1 MNKKIRFFIILVFFF
16 IGISC
21 CVKSQAAGYTSGSVT
36 YTYQNYSNGVMI
48 TYIEGVNSDNS
59 INIPST
65 IGGKNVLKLENS
77 SDNVI
82 SSPNVVTLKLPD
94 TLVELG
100 ANSIVDCTNLQ
111 TIYIPYSVTTLSDTF
126 ISNCS
131 KLKTIY
137 VDENVNSNRSGIKQS
152 ALINQITGKTPTINK
167 YTEGGYTFSRYAVGT
182 GNNMEAKIYDYNG
195 SNDVNIPTTLKSIP
209 VYELNNAFKEN
220 ENITS
225 ISGGSSLTILREKE
239 FYGCKSLKSV
249 DLSNTSIGIIGKNAF
264 TRCYELETVKIG
276 KHVTNVG
283 NYAFEI
289 VDTKGATD
297 EPADEDHKD
306 LDGGKLKEVT
316 IITDNDIEISQ
327 GAFQRDANLET
338 ISIKSKT
345 TTIGKNSFRNCTNLK
360 NVNIT
365 KNTDV
370 TGTGDVSIGESAF
383 EKCESLETFN
393 FGDVT
398 KIEAYAFKSCT
409 SLNNVQF
416 GDKLKS
422 MGAAAFAYCE
432 NFPSEITLPKNFQSI
447 GIVPFLGCEKLK
459 AINVNEEN
467 SLFTSMDGVLVGIM
481 ENWHDGKDKVEIKV
495 YPEGKDDITIYKV
508 PTEITDVAIGA
519 FASNQLTSIEI
530 QNPNG
535 TNGLVTVDGAI
546 YSGDD
551 SEMKLLAYPGN
562 TVNAI
567 LDSRTI
573 SVESYALYGIKAHII
588 RIPGAKDIKNWGIV
602 HWIGNL
608 KDENPIIYYYGKL
621 SDGGAK
627 ISGVYLEDNVTV
639 YCVKS
644 DTNTDKSILGD
655 AKIKYMINGENYII
669 YQDSD
674 SDSNLII
681 EPLES
686 GYYTEN
692 GNIKDAIV
700 SNIDWTKL
708 ELDKVEDS
716 EGEEIVSATDIEQEI
731 NSVEIKE
738 GIKELGDKLFMGF
751 PNLKEVTLPNS
762 LTTIGSQVFY
772 KDESLSEIT
781 IPDSVTNIGKYAF
794 RNCTNL
800 STITL
805 SKNMTEISEGLFM
818 DSGLE
823 KIKYNNSDNE
833 NVLSSNI
840 KKIGA
845 EAFRGTK
852 LESIYIPDGVET
864 IEDRAFENCK
874 DLTDVTISSS
884 VTSIGKNVF
893 AGCSKDLII
902 KGEKGSQ
909 AEKYATNNNIK
920 FQNITLPESI
930 KLSKSSVQLDLNGTD
945 EEKITYT
952 ISPTDA
958 DTDIQITWKSDNESV
973 ATVDNGTIKAVGIGK
988 CVITATTENGKS
1000 ATCDVTVIKSNNS
1013 EDDDKNNGNNGSG
1026 DKDNNNGNNGS
1037 EDKDN
1042 NNGNNGSGDED
1053 NNNGNNDINNG
1064 NNGSN
1069 GSEENGNNGG
1079 NSGLKNNGGS
1089 DNGTKFSSSNSGVIE
1104 ESYGDST
1111 SDKDIPYTGYK
1122 VALGLGIIIAGIIST
1137 LSYIKFRKMDI

>member
-21 CVKSQAAGYTSGSVT
+21 CVKSQAADYTSGGVT

-48 TYIEGVNSDNS
+48 TYIKGVNSDNS

-77 SDNVI
+77 SSNVI

-182 GNNMEAKIYDYNG
+182 GNNMEAKIYAYNG

-467 SLFTSMDGVLVGIM
+467 YLYTSMDGVLVKRLKD
-481 ENWHDGKDKVEIKV
+481 WHDGKDKVEIEV

-562 TVNAI
+562 AVNAI

-608 KDENPIIYYYGKL
+608 KDEKPIIYYYGKL

-716 EGEEIVSATDIEQEI
+716 EGEEIVSATDIKQEI

-884 VTSIGKNVF
+884 VTSIGENVF

-1037 EDKDN
+1037 ED
-1042 NNGNNGSGDED
+1042 ED

>member
-1 MNKKIRFFIILVFFF
+1 
-16 IGISC
+16 
-21 CVKSQAAGYTSGSVT
+21 
-36 YTYQNYSNGVMI
+36 
-48 TYIEGVNSDNS
+48 
-59 INIPST
+59 
-65 IGGKNVLKLENS
+65 
-77 SDNVI
+77 
-82 SSPNVVTLKLPD
+82 
-94 TLVELG
+94 
-100 ANSIVDCTNLQ
+100 
-111 TIYIPYSVTTLSDTF
+111 
-126 ISNCS
+126 
-131 KLKTIY
+131 
-137 VDENVNSNRSGIKQS
+137 
-152 ALINQITGKTPTINK
+152 
-167 YTEGGYTFSRYAVGT
+167 
-182 GNNMEAKIYDYNG
+182 MEAKIYDYNG

-225 ISGGSSLTILREKE
+225 ISGGSSLTILKEKE

-264 TRCYELETVKIG
+264 TRCYKLETVKIG

-283 NYAFEI
+283 EYAFEI
-289 VDTKGATD
+289 VDTKDCTD

-365 KNTDV
+365 RNTDV

-398 KIEAYAFKSCT
+398 KIEAHAFKSCT

-432 NFPSEITLPKNFQSI
+432 NFPSEITLPKSFQGI

-467 SLFTSMDGVLVGIM
+467 YLYTSMDGVLVKRLKD
-481 ENWHDGKDKVEIKV
+481 WHDGKDKVEIEV

-562 TVNAI
+562 AVNAI

-608 KDENPIIYYYGKL
+608 KDEKPIIYYYGKL

-655 AKIKYMINGENYII
+655 AKIKYMINGENYVI
-669 YQDSD
+669 YQDSEN
-674 SDSNLII
+674 DSNLII

-686 GYYTEN
+686 GYYNEN
-692 GNIKDAIV
+692 SSVKDAII

-716 EGEEIVSATDIEQEI
+716 EGEEIVSATDIEQGI
-731 NSVEIKE
+731 SYVEVKE
-738 GIKELGDKLFMGF
+738 GIKELGDKLFMEF
-751 PNLKEVTLPNS
+751 SNLKEITLPNT

-781 IPDSVTNIGKYAF
+781 IPDSVTSIGKYTF

-800 STITL
+800 STATL
-805 SKNMTEISEGLFM
+805 SKNLTEISDGLFM

-884 VTSIGKNVF
+884 VTSIGENVF

>member
-21 CVKSQAAGYTSGSVT
+21 CVKSQAADYTSGSVT

-48 TYIEGVNSDNS
+48 TYIKGVNSDNS

-77 SDNVI
+77 SNNVI

-182 GNNMEAKIYDYNG
+182 GNNMEAKIYAYNG

-338 ISIKSKT
+338 ISIKSNT

-432 NFPSEITLPKNFQSI
+432 NFPSEITLPKSFQGI

-467 SLFTSMDGVLVGIM
+467 YLYTSMDGVLVKRLKD
-481 ENWHDGKDKVEIKV
+481 WHYGKDKVEIEV

-562 TVNAI
+562 AVNAI

-608 KDENPIIYYYGKL
+608 KDEKPIIYYYGKL

-655 AKIKYMINGENYII
+655 AKIKYMINGENYVI
-669 YQDSD
+669 YQDSEN
-674 SDSNLII
+674 DSNLII

-686 GYYTEN
+686 GYY
-692 GNIKDAIV
+692 
-700 SNIDWTKL
+700 
-708 ELDKVEDS
+708 
-716 EGEEIVSATDIEQEI
+716 
-731 NSVEIKE
+731 
-738 GIKELGDKLFMGF
+738 
-751 PNLKEVTLPNS
+751 
-762 LTTIGSQVFY
+762 
-772 KDESLSEIT
+772 
-781 IPDSVTNIGKYAF
+781 
-794 RNCTNL
+794 
-800 STITL
+800 
-805 SKNMTEISEGLFM
+805 
-818 DSGLE
+818 
-823 KIKYNNSDNE
+823 NE
-833 NVLSSNI
+833 N
-840 KKIGA
+840 
-845 EAFRGTK
+845 
-852 LESIYIPDGVET
+852 
-864 IEDRAFENCK
+864 
-874 DLTDVTISSS
+874 SS
-884 VTSIGKNVF
+884 VKEQ
-893 AGCSKDLII
+893 L
-902 KGEKGSQ
+902 
-909 AEKYATNNNIK
+909 
-920 FQNITLPESI
+920 FQI
-930 KLSKSSVQLDLNGTD
+930 
-945 EEKITYT
+945 
-952 ISPTDA
+952 
-958 DTDIQITWKSDNESV
+958 
-973 ATVDNGTIKAVGIGK
+973 
-988 CVITATTENGKS
+988 
-1000 ATCDVTVIKSNNS
+1000 
-1013 EDDDKNNGNNGSG
+1013 
-1026 DKDNNNGNNGS
+1026 
-1037 EDKDN
+1037 
-1042 NNGNNGSGDED
+1042 
-1053 NNNGNNDINNG
+1053 
-1064 NNGSN
+1064 
-1069 GSEENGNNGG
+1069 
-1079 NSGLKNNGGS
+1079 
-1089 DNGTKFSSSNSGVIE
+1089 
-1104 ESYGDST
+1104 
-1111 SDKDIPYTGYK
+1111 
-1122 VALGLGIIIAGIIST
+1122 
-1137 LSYIKFRKMDI
+1137 

>member
-1 MNKKIRFFIILVFFF
+1 
-16 IGISC
+16 
-21 CVKSQAAGYTSGSVT
+21 
-36 YTYQNYSNGVMI
+36 
-48 TYIEGVNSDNS
+48 
-59 INIPST
+59 
-65 IGGKNVLKLENS
+65 
-77 SDNVI
+77 
-82 SSPNVVTLKLPD
+82 
-94 TLVELG
+94 
-100 ANSIVDCTNLQ
+100 
-111 TIYIPYSVTTLSDTF
+111 
-126 ISNCS
+126 
-131 KLKTIY
+131 
-137 VDENVNSNRSGIKQS
+137 
-152 ALINQITGKTPTINK
+152 
-167 YTEGGYTFSRYAVGT
+167 
-182 GNNMEAKIYDYNG
+182 
-195 SNDVNIPTTLKSIP
+195 
-209 VYELNNAFKEN
+209 
-220 ENITS
+220 
-225 ISGGSSLTILREKE
+225 
-239 FYGCKSLKSV
+239 
-249 DLSNTSIGIIGKNAF
+249 
-264 TRCYELETVKIG
+264 
-276 KHVTNVG
+276 
-283 NYAFEI
+283 
-289 VDTKGATD
+289 
-297 EPADEDHKD
+297 
-306 LDGGKLKEVT
+306 
-316 IITDNDIEISQ
+316 
-327 GAFQRDANLET
+327 
-338 ISIKSKT
+338 
-345 TTIGKNSFRNCTNLK
+345 
-360 NVNIT
+360 
-365 KNTDV
+365 
-370 TGTGDVSIGESAF
+370 
-383 EKCESLETFN
+383 
-393 FGDVT
+393 
-398 KIEAYAFKSCT
+398 
-409 SLNNVQF
+409 
-416 GDKLKS
+416 
-422 MGAAAFAYCE
+422 
-432 NFPSEITLPKNFQSI
+432 
-447 GIVPFLGCEKLK
+447 
-459 AINVNEEN
+459 
-467 SLFTSMDGVLVGIM
+467 
-481 ENWHDGKDKVEIKV
+481 
-495 YPEGKDDITIYKV
+495 
-508 PTEITDVAIGA
+508 
-519 FASNQLTSIEI
+519 
-530 QNPNG
+530 
-535 TNGLVTVDGAI
+535 
-546 YSGDD
+546 
-551 SEMKLLAYPGN
+551 
-562 TVNAI
+562 
-567 LDSRTI
+567 
-573 SVESYALYGIKAHII
+573 
-588 RIPGAKDIKNWGIV
+588 
-602 HWIGNL
+602 
-608 KDENPIIYYYGKL
+608 
-621 SDGGAK
+621 
-627 ISGVYLEDNVTV
+627 
-639 YCVKS
+639 
-644 DTNTDKSILGD
+644 
-655 AKIKYMINGENYII
+655 
-669 YQDSD
+669 
-674 SDSNLII
+674 
-681 EPLES
+681 
-686 GYYTEN
+686 
-692 GNIKDAIV
+692 
-700 SNIDWTKL
+700 
-708 ELDKVEDS
+708 
-716 EGEEIVSATDIEQEI
+716 
-731 NSVEIKE
+731 
-738 GIKELGDKLFMGF
+738 MGF

-884 VTSIGKNVF
+884 VTSIGENVF